1 MDYMMGGVLTRWVIA
16 RMPLPS
22 LVEIREELRGKLEAK
37 EFLDYCCPWLL
48 SPLFLHEYTDELA
61 WLAEAMSIPLPA
73 LVKQHFATIF
83 AGLLPLHSC
92 GTQAE
97 QRRASAVLQGTML
110 VAAKLSEDER
120 DNLIQ
125 RHMVSIVF
133 SLFRLCSAAEKP
145 VLPYYTKAAVI
156 SAVRTV
162 VDGFLEMW
170 VFSQYRLISV
180 SAHGWPSQSCQFYLC
195 AELLHF
201 QNCSMHKKSI
211 SSRSGPRSD
220 LHSFAIA
227 FNGLVGLVVLMSSHL
242 PFHSV
247 YFCFGRSCG
256 CRDQLSQEEGVVDKM
271 QVFRP
276 DRVFMLLLQIHY
288 EIHGACHPRHR
299 CHLLASLAAIVT
311 VIDKRAVVTSTCR
324 YLIHILLQSIEVAEL
339 QEQCC
344 VLLGVI
350 LDKLGSIHA
359 SESANILGDQLQV
372 VPTHMLLLFLLICG
386 SDPKTDGRNKNEDR
400 N

>member
-37 EFLDYCCPWLL
+37 EFLAYCCPWLL

-97 QRRASAVLQGTML
+97 QQQASAVLQGTML

-170 VFSQYRLISV
+170 VFSQYQLISV
-180 SAHGWPSQSCQFYLC
+180 SAYGWASQSCQFYLC

-201 QNCSMHKKSI
+201 QNCSMHEKSI
-211 SSRSGPRSD
+211 SSLSGPRSD
-220 LHSFAIA
+220 LHSFTIA
-227 FNGLVGLVVLMSSHL
+227 FKGLVGLVVLMSSHL

-247 YFCFGRSCG
+247 YFFFGRTCG
-256 CRDQLSQEEGVVDKM
+256 YRDQLSQEEGVVDKM

-276 DRVFMLLLQIHY
+276 DRVFMVQKKKL
-288 EIHGACHPRHR
+288 
-299 CHLLASLAAIVT
+299 SLIT
-311 VIDKRAVVTSTCR
+311 
-324 YLIHILLQSIEVAEL
+324 
-339 QEQCC
+339 
-344 VLLGVI
+344 
-350 LDKLGSIHA
+350 
-359 SESANILGDQLQV
+359 
-372 VPTHMLLLFLLICG
+372 
-386 SDPKTDGRNKNEDR
+386 
-400 N
+400 

>member
-1 MDYMMGGVLTRWVIA
+1 MWHTSWTATSICCLAGNHASSCKTLWRRA
-16 RMPLPS
+16 RQPDSAPHGDDPKPHTKS
-22 LVEIREELRGKLEAK
+22 L
-37 EFLDYCCPWLL
+37 
-48 SPLFLHEYTDELA
+48 
-61 WLAEAMSIPLPA
+61 
-73 LVKQHFATIF
+73 FATTISVIHWKYLTSIF
-83 AGLLPLHSC
+83 SFFFFFLVPL
-92 GTQAE
+92 Q
-97 QRRASAVLQGTML
+97 
-110 VAAKLSEDER
+110 
-120 DNLIQ
+120 
-125 RHMVSIVF
+125 VSIVF

-180 SAHGWPSQSCQFYLC
+180 SAHGWLSQSCQFYLC

-276 DRVFMLLLQIHY
+276 DRVFMVQKKIYPSSH
-288 EIHGACHPRHR
+288 
-299 CHLLASLAAIVT
+299 
-311 VIDKRAVVTSTCR
+311 D
-324 YLIHILLQSIEVAEL
+324 SI
-339 QEQCC
+339 
-344 VLLGVI
+344 
-350 LDKLGSIHA
+350 
-359 SESANILGDQLQV
+359 
-372 VPTHMLLLFLLICG
+372 
-386 SDPKTDGRNKNEDR
+386 SDFGQKP
-400 N
+400 